1 MKILFPL
8 FLLHPMTR
16 RIFSW
21 GSQNKIQITLRA
33 VVWIRWLSPFG
44 KLNERAVGA
53 PVQTIPGLL
62 ISPKERWTQRQF
74 IPATIT
80 KERKQESN
88 AKKSKE
94 LFLFLFFSIFFFYS
108 PLIIT
113 SDESAAV
120 RVGVVTRVLASLFSS
135 SIFSN
140 VLTVMDF
147 IVRCCCWPFLFLE
160 FHFVSMSQLQR
171 SKENHILFVK
181 DVHPKR

>member
-1 MKILFPL
+1 MNSLALSIWQVEWKSRWRPSSNNPRTFNISQGEMDTKAIYSSNN
-8 FLLHPMTR
+8 HKRKKTR
-16 RIFSW
+16 IECQKVKRI
-21 GSQNKIQITLRA
+21 I
-33 VVWIRWLSPFG
+33 
-44 KLNERAVGA
+44 
-53 PVQTIPGLL
+53 
-62 ISPKERWTQRQF
+62 F
-74 IPATIT
+74 I
-80 KERKQESN
+80 
-88 AKKSKE
+88 
-94 LFLFLFFSIFFFYS
+94 FYFFKFFFFYS